1 MAESHSAAGQ
11 GEYVPLSGCGTP
23 GSEPETRRLSELRV
37 IDLRAELKRRSL
49 DSGGNKSVLTERLR
63 KVSGSAACGGGDGSG
78 GGGAALTRR
87 VRGAEGKMA
96 PKRR

>member
-1 MAESHSAAGQ
+1 MAESQSATGQ
-11 GEYVPLSGCGTP
+11 SEYVSLSGCGTP
-23 GSEPETRRLSELRV
+23 SSEPETRRLSELRV

-63 KVSGSAACGGGDGSG
+63 KVSGSAAMGGEHT
-78 GGGAALTRR
+78 LTRR